1 MTSVEFAKIV
11 ERICKHLEFL
21 SEKNPQFIAACNTG
35 ERFEKCVVD
44 ATKETISALGIPH
57 TVSYTPGSHVFPD
70 IIVEFESG
78 ERYGIE
84 VKSSSSPNS
93 KNWKING
100 NSVLGSTKEDVVDT
114 YIIFGKT
121 AIGNQGFRYRR
132 YEDAIANVAVTHS
145 PRYAIDM
152 ELSPGETFFAKSKL
166 TYNQISGSDD
176 PIGLITSYFRSK
188 GERAWWLTEST
199 PAAIRMFSDLP
210 VEEQS
215 KLVGYCFAHFP
226 EVFSDSPKK
235 FYRCAVWLMT
245 ERSVISPSLRD
256 NFSAGGKKDIF
267 LPSALPF
274 AIYRKVPRIFTKLCD
289 TKKYVILSLVDASI
303 DELRTDWEYG
313 GSMDDT
319 PYSRLTAWITVV
331 ANKFTDES
339 VNNYD
344 RKKMLL
350 DIMMSQRADI
360 EWIQK

>member
-1 MTSVEFAKIV
+1 MVSVEFAKIV
-11 ERICKHLEFL
+11 EKICKYLEFL
-21 SEKNPQFIAACNTG
+21 SVKNPNLIAACNTG

-44 ATKETISALGIPH
+44 ATKETLSTLGISH

-70 IIVEFESG
+70 IIVEFENG

-100 NSVLGSTKEDVVDT
+100 NSVLGSTKEDVADT

-152 ELSPGETFFAKSKL
+152 ELSPGETFFAKSNL

-188 GERAWWLTEST
+188 GEKAWWLAENT
-199 PAAIRMFSDLP
+199 PAAIRMFSDLS

-215 KLVGYCFAHFP
+215 KLTGYCFAHFP
-226 EVFSDSPKK
+226 EIFSNSCKK
-235 FYRCAVWLMT
+235 FYRSALWLMT
-245 ERSVISPSLRD
+245 EQSVVSPSLRD
-256 NFSAGGKKDIF
+256 NFTAGGRTDLFFDNAMYQEI
-267 LPSALPF
+267 
-274 AIYRKVPRIFTKLCD
+274 PRIFSSLYRDRKN
-289 TKKYVILSLVDASI
+289 VILALVDAPSSELMADWNWDGPI
-303 DELRTDWEYG
+303 DDKEE
-313 GSMDDT
+313 
-319 PYSRLTAWITVV
+319 SRLSAWISVV
-331 ANKFTDES
+331 SGQFTEKS
-339 VNNYD
+339 VNNYN
-344 RKKMLL
+344 RKEMLYS
-350 DIMMSQRADI
+350 IMLSRKI
-360 EWIQK
+360 

>member
-11 ERICKHLEFL
+11 EKICKRLEFL
-21 SEKNPQFIAACNTG
+21 SVKNPNLIAACNTG
-35 ERFEKCVVD
+35 ESFEKCVVD
-44 ATKETISALGIPH
+44 ATKETLSALGIPH
-57 TVSYTPGSHVFPD
+57 IVSYTPGSHVFPD

-100 NSVLGSTKEDVVDT
+100 NSVLGSTKEDVADT

-166 TYNQISGSDD
+166 TYNQISESDD
-176 PIGLITSYFRSK
+176 PIGLITTYFRSK
-188 GERAWWLTEST
+188 GEKTWWLAENT
-199 PAAIRMFSDLP
+199 PAAIRMFSDLS

-215 KLVGYCFAHFP
+215 KLTGYCFAHFP
-226 EVFSDSPKK
+226 EIFSSGCKK
-235 FYRCAVWLMT
+235 FYRSALWLIT
-245 ERSVISPSLRD
+245 EQSVVSPSLRD
-256 NFSAGGKKDIF
+256 NFTAGGRINISLDDAMYQNV
-267 LPSALPF
+267 S
-274 AIYRKVPRIFTKLCD
+274 RIFSSLYRD
-289 TKKYVILSLVDASI
+289 RDNILSELTDASS
-303 DELRTDWEYG
+303 DELLTDWG
-313 GSMDDT
+313 WDGPIDDMLEL
-319 PYSRLTAWITVV
+319 RLSAWISVT
-331 ANKFTDES
+331 ANELTYKY

-344 RKKMLL
+344 RKKILS
-350 DIMMSQRADI
+350 DIMTAQKVDI
-360 EWIQK
+360 MRIPK

>member
-11 ERICKHLEFL
+11 EKICKRLEFL
-21 SEKNPQFIAACNTG
+21 SVKNPNLIAACNTG
-35 ERFEKCVVD
+35 ESFEKCVVD
-44 ATKETISALGIPH
+44 ATKETLSALGIPH
-57 TVSYTPGSHVFPD
+57 IVSYTPGSHVFPD

-100 NSVLGSTKEDVVDT
+100 NSVLGSTKEDVADT

-166 TYNQISGSDD
+166 TYNQISESDD
-176 PIGLITSYFRSK
+176 PIGLITTYFRSK
-188 GERAWWLTEST
+188 GEKAWWLAENT
-199 PAAIRMFSDLP
+199 PAAIRMFSDLS

-215 KLVGYCFAHFP
+215 KLTGYCFAHFP
-226 EVFSDSPKK
+226 EIFSSGCKK
-235 FYRCAVWLMT
+235 FYRSALWLIT
-245 ERSVISPSLRD
+245 EQSVVSPSLRD
-256 NFSAGGKKDIF
+256 NFTAGGRINISLDDAMYQNV
-267 LPSALPF
+267 S
-274 AIYRKVPRIFTKLCD
+274 RIFSSLYRD
-289 TKKYVILSLVDASI
+289 RENILSELTDASS
-303 DELRTDWEYG
+303 DELLTDWG
-313 GSMDDT
+313 WDGPIDDT
-319 PYSRLTAWITVV
+319 LELRLSAWISVT
-331 ANKFTDES
+331 ANELTYKY

-344 RKKMLL
+344 RKKILS
-350 DIMMSQRADI
+350 DIMTAQKVDI
-360 EWIQK
+360 MRIPK